1 MQTLFSVLLEFIK
14 IRSVFTCSDIF
25 IMFCPHYS
33 FTSLLVMIFFFL
45 FQYYSYCYSLVFCV
59 CFVYFLRLLDLRIS
73 LAAFVFIPFP
83 SHSFFSQHF
92 LLMYI
97 FSKYCILSHINNI
110 PMLYL
115 VSRIQL
121 PWSVL

>member
-33 FTSLLVMIFFFL
+33 FTSLLVMIFFFIPVL
-45 FQYYSYCYSLVFCV
+45 FLLLLFSVLCLLCLLFETFGSAYFPC
-59 CFVYFLRLLDLRIS
+59 CFRL
-73 LAAFVFIPFP
+73 
-83 SHSFFSQHF
+83 HSFPFSFLFSQHF